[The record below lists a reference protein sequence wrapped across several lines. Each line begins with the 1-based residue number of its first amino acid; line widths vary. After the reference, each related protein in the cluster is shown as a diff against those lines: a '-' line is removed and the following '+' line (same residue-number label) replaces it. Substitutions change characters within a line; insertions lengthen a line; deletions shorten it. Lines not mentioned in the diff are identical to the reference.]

1 MAVVERRLRRRQETI
16 SEIVDAAWT
25 QAADVGVG
33 QISLRRLADDVGMRA
48 PSLYEYFP
56 SKLALYDALFAAA
69 AREYREQTKRVLDES
84 EPTRALYEMGELL
97 LRFALEAPAKYQL
110 VFQRPVPDFVP
121 SVESFAISQEIEQD
135 FIAAVRM
142 LVEAGEVDARIL
154 EQGSLDLMTAIGSG
168 LAAQQIANEPEASFE
183 DGRWTRLLP
192 MVDDMIRTFFAPR
205 SAGSSKRRR
214 P

>member
-1 MAVVERRLRRRQETI
+1 MAVAERRLRRRQETI

-69 AREYREQTKRVLDES
+69 ATEYREQTKRVLDAS
-84 EPTRALYEMGELL
+84 EPTRALYELGELL

-154 EQGSLDLMTAIGSG
+154 EQASLDLMTAIGSG
-168 LAAQQIANEPEASFE
+168 LAAQQIANEPEASFS